1 MRSPVDQRGYSL
13 LVHEPKGILPFG
25 PDQRGC
31 SPSPRPRSRELPT
44 GMTRIEQ
51 LWPKHGSRS
60 AATLERPRRGMLSMA
75 PCFGR
80 PSHAPKSRACHRH
93 RKCVTFSETRTAPQE
108 ASCVL
113 PAETSKYINDR
124 INGVTHFR
132 PRAEEAGATYGA
144 RPLAGRT
151 VPGTARA
158 SHGLVEGVRLASRHR
173 PCPPS
178 RRRRGIVSATR
189 CRINVATLSRREG
202 GDQASTLAYSW
213 AKCTQIRTF
222 AASFRSQ
229 SSHSAHSSANCT
241 QIRAYRTSRW
251 STSWRAMVEWRWI
264 RAIEGNSHGEPV
276 GQDEGVHAR

>member
-93 RKCVTFSETRTAPQE
+93 RKCVTFSETSTAPQE

-144 RPLAGRT
+144 RLPWAGRGGQIGQPPPPLSAIAT
-151 VPGTARA
+151 SPWHSVGDTMSHQCRDIVAVRGGRPGGHACMR
-158 SHGLVEGVRLASRHR
+158 
-173 PCPPS
+173 
-178 RRRRGIVSATR
+178 
-189 CRINVATLSRREG
+189 
-202 GDQASTLAYSW
+202 
-213 AKCTQIRTF
+213 
-222 AASFRSQ
+222 
-229 SSHSAHSSANCT
+229 
-241 QIRAYRTSRW
+241 
-251 STSWRAMVEWRWI
+251 
-264 RAIEGNSHGEPV
+264 V
-276 GQDEGVHAR
+276 G